1 MSIFEVMGP
10 IMIGPSSSH
19 TAGAAKLGRM
29 ARLLFDDKI
38 EKVVVNL
45 HGSFANTAGGHGT
58 DRAVIGGLLGFL
70 PDDERI
76 RKSFQ
81 IAEEKGLDFE
91 FREVNLRDVHPN
103 TLMLELSSGDKNLS
117 ITGSSIGGGKIV
129 ITKINQNDV
138 NLTGRM
144 PTLWIMHQDR
154 PGEVGKITSTL
165 GYHSIN
171 IAFMQVYRN
180 KKGDI
185 GSCIIE
191 LDQVPEKDVITSLEK
206 MENVIQVRYL
216 PSI

>member
-29 ARLLFDDKI
+29 ARLLFAERI
-38 EKVVVNL
+38 EKVVINL

-76 RKSFQ
+76 RTSFK
-81 IAEEKGLDFE
+81 IAEEEGMDFK
-91 FREVNLRDVHPN
+91 FKEVNLHDVHPN
-103 TLMLELSSGDKNLS
+103 TLMLELFSGNKNLS

-129 ITKINQNDV
+129 ITKINQNNV

-144 PTLWIMHQDR
+144 PTLWVMHQDR

-165 GYHSIN
+165 GYHNIN

-191 LDQVPEKDVITSLEK
+191 LDQVPARDVITSLEK
-206 MENVIQVRYL
+206 MENVLQVRYL
-216 PSI
+216 PAL

>member
-29 ARLLFDDKI
+29 ARLLFDEKI

-58 DRAVIGGLLGFL
+58 DRAVIGGLMGFL

-76 RKSFQ
+76 RTSFT
-81 IAEEKGLDFE
+81 IAEEEGMDFE
-91 FREVNLRDVHPN
+91 FKEVNLRDVHPN
-103 TLMLELSSGDKNLS
+103 TLMLELSSGEKNLS

-129 ITKINQNDV
+129 ITKINQNNV

-154 PGEVGKITSTL
+154 PGEVGKIPSTL
-165 GYHSIN
+165 GYHNIN

-191 LDQVPEKDVITSLEK
+191 LDQVPDRDVITSLEK
-206 MENVIQVRYL
+206 MENVLQVRYL
-216 PSI
+216 PAL

>member
-29 ARLLFDDKI
+29 ARLLFAERI
-38 EKVVVNL
+38 EKVVINL

-76 RKSFQ
+76 RTSFK
-81 IAEEKGLDFE
+81 IAEEEGMDFK
-91 FREVNLRDVHPN
+91 FKEVNLHDVHPN
-103 TLMLELSSGDKNLS
+103 TLMLELFSGNKNLS

-129 ITKINQNDV
+129 ITKINQNNV

-144 PTLWIMHQDR
+144 PTLWVMHQDR

-165 GYHSIN
+165 GYHNIN

-191 LDQVPEKDVITSLEK
+191 LD
-206 MENVIQVRYL
+206 
-216 PSI
+216 